1 MPRSHRFPTR
11 RTLPRVS
18 HKLYPLELISTF
30 FPRRRHFRFRY
41 RHEHDIN
48 SRRRVPGESFERVV
62 RFFGFFYFYF
72 VLYLLL
78 LEECDGNIASD
89 SVLPRHR
96 RHKTSSRRRR
106 SQTRR
111 AKQRA
116 FSSFFKNAPKSGGV
130 CVCGGRQHPRFF
142 YALRRHRHHP
152 SSSPHPL
159 VFVLSLLS
167 FNDERE
173 RKKEKK
179 LRDRIFYLGCTS
191 LTEPKPLFSLLFSLF
206 FWGSVF
212 WINFRQN
219 LARTLTTLASIITMS
234 GVGILTISTRTT
246 SFSRCVSSSSASACC
261 VNTTNKTVSLRS
273 FKNSSSS
280 SWREQRRGKF
290 RKGDEEDDDV
300 GVHNEKRNRVRTRA
314 MFGGDAM
321 MMPPPASGGGVSTN
335 NAPEIERVEM
345 LKQRNRSNVFDIA
358 DASSLSLAAP
368 PAVLMSET
376 PPEIETVAPNLMEED
391 SLNIAT
397 APDVVVQSSIKD
409 AMALIQAEERE
420 AKIASGEIVGTL
432 FRLFSFPFVAFF
444 FLFSLAFVFLRLL
457 HRRSTV
463 IWAIHSVPLSQHF
476 YCAAT
481 STLGPR
487 ARRLTIGYLFRW
499 IGVRRNV

>member
-1 MPRSHRFPTR
+1 MWFRVCNPK
-11 RTLPRVS
+11 RT
-18 HKLYPLELISTF
+18 
-30 FPRRRHFRFRY
+30 
-41 RHEHDIN
+41 
-48 SRRRVPGESFERVV
+48 
-62 RFFGFFYFYF
+62 
-72 VLYLLL
+72 
-78 LEECDGNIASD
+78 
-89 SVLPRHR
+89 
-96 RHKTSSRRRR
+96 
-106 SQTRR
+106 
-111 AKQRA
+111 
-116 FSSFFKNAPKSGGV
+116 
-130 CVCGGRQHPRFF
+130 
-142 YALRRHRHHP
+142 
-152 SSSPHPL
+152 
-159 VFVLSLLS
+159 
-167 FNDERE
+167 
-173 RKKEKK
+173 
-179 LRDRIFYLGCTS
+179 
-191 LTEPKPLFSLLFSLF
+191 KPLFLFSVCFLDKF
-206 FWGSVF
+206 HAEIGT
-212 WINFRQN
+212 
-219 LARTLTTLASIITMS
+219 RTLTTIAITTMS
-234 GVGILTISTRTT
+234 SVGILTISTRTT

-463 IWAIHSVPLSQHF
+463 IWAIHSCLSVNIFIVQLH
-476 YCAAT
+476 
-481 STLGPR
+481 
-487 ARRLTIGYLFRW
+487 RLSDRER
-499 IGVRRNV
+499 GV

>member
-1 MPRSHRFPTR
+1 V
-11 RTLPRVS
+11 VS
-18 HKLYPLELISTF
+18 CVLDKFQTEIGTN
-30 FPRRRHFRFRY
+30 
-41 RHEHDIN
+41 IN
-48 SRRRVPGESFERVV
+48 
-62 RFFGFFYFYF
+62 
-72 VLYLLL
+72 
-78 LEECDGNIASD
+78 A
-89 SVLPRHR
+89 
-96 RHKTSSRRRR
+96 
-106 SQTRR
+106 
-111 AKQRA
+111 
-116 FSSFFKNAPKSGGV
+116 
-130 CVCGGRQHPRFF
+130 
-142 YALRRHRHHP
+142 
-152 SSSPHPL
+152 
-159 VFVLSLLS
+159 
-167 FNDERE
+167 
-173 RKKEKK
+173 
-179 LRDRIFYLGCTS
+179 
-191 LTEPKPLFSLLFSLF
+191 
-206 FWGSVF
+206 
-212 WINFRQN
+212 
-219 LARTLTTLASIITMS
+219 TLAIITMS
-234 GVGILTISTRTT
+234 GKVGILTTISTRTST
-246 SFSRCVSSSSASACC
+246 SFSRRCKMSSSSASARC
-261 VNTTNKTVSLRS
+261 VHTNKTLSLRS
-273 FKNSSSS
+273 FKNFSSSS
-280 SWREQRRGKF
+280 SSSRREQGRRKL
-290 RKGDEEDDDV
+290 RKGDEDDDDV
-300 GVHNEKRNRVRTRA
+300 HIRDEKRNGVRTRA
-314 MFGGDAM
+314 IFGGDAM
-321 MMPPPASGGGVSTN
+321 MMPPPDAGGVVSTN

>member
-1 MPRSHRFPTR
+1 MSMTSTPGGAYPGSPSNASF
-11 RTLPRVS
+11 VS
-18 HKLYPLELISTF
+18 
-30 FPRRRHFRFRY
+30 
-41 RHEHDIN
+41 
-48 SRRRVPGESFERVV
+48 
-62 RFFGFFYFYF
+62 
-72 VLYLLL
+72 
-78 LEECDGNIASD
+78 SD
-89 SVLPRHR
+89 SSTSTSFFIFFSSRNATGIVLPIP
-96 RHKTSSRRRR
+96 
-106 SQTRR
+106 
-111 AKQRA
+111 
-116 FSSFFKNAPKSGGV
+116 FSPDTEDTVKPLLDEEDVKHGAQNNFEPPFP
-130 CVCGGRQHPRFF
+130 P
-142 YALRRHRHHP
+142 P
-152 SSSPHPL
+152 SKKELLIKASV
-159 VFVLSLLS
+159 VFVLVVVVDILASFITRFDAIIVIIPRRLHILSYVLFVSLLS
-167 FNDERE
+167 FMTNE
-173 RKKEKK
+173 RKKKRK
-179 LRDRIFYLGCTS
+179 NLRDREFFCLGCTN
-191 LTEPKPLFSLLFSLF
+191 LTEPKPLFSLFFFSSLVL
-206 FWGSVF
+206 VF
-212 WINFRQN
+212 WINFRQK
-219 LARTLTTLASIITMS
+219 LARTLVTTLASIITMS
-234 GVGILTISTRTT
+234 GKVGILTISTRTST
-246 SFSRCVSSSSASACC
+246 SFSRCFLSSSSASARC
-261 VNTTNKTVSLRS
+261 VRTNKTLSLRS
-273 FKNSSSS
+273 FKNFSSSS
-280 SWREQRRGKF
+280 SRREQGRRKL
-290 RKGDEEDDDV
+290 RKGDEDDDDV
-300 GVHNEKRNRVRTRA
+300 HVRNEKRNSVRTRA
-314 MFGGDAM
+314 IFGGDAM
-321 MMPPPASGGGVSTN
+321 MMPPPDAGGVVSTN

>member
-1 MPRSHRFPTR
+1 M
-11 RTLPRVS
+11 
-18 HKLYPLELISTF
+18 
-30 FPRRRHFRFRY
+30 
-41 RHEHDIN
+41 
-48 SRRRVPGESFERVV
+48 
-62 RFFGFFYFYF
+62 
-72 VLYLLL
+72 
-78 LEECDGNIASD
+78 
-89 SVLPRHR
+89 
-96 RHKTSSRRRR
+96 
-106 SQTRR
+106 
-111 AKQRA
+111 
-116 FSSFFKNAPKSGGV
+116 
-130 CVCGGRQHPRFF
+130 
-142 YALRRHRHHP
+142 
-152 SSSPHPL
+152 
-159 VFVLSLLS
+159 
-167 FNDERE
+167 
-173 RKKEKK
+173 
-179 LRDRIFYLGCTS
+179 
-191 LTEPKPLFSLLFSLF
+191 
-206 FWGSVF
+206 
-212 WINFRQN
+212 
-219 LARTLTTLASIITMS
+219 
-234 GVGILTISTRTT
+234 
-246 SFSRCVSSSSASACC
+246 
-261 VNTTNKTVSLRS
+261 
-273 FKNSSSS
+273 
-280 SWREQRRGKF
+280 
-290 RKGDEEDDDV
+290 RKGDEDDDDV
-300 GVHNEKRNRVRTRA
+300 HVRNEKRNSVRTRA
-314 MFGGDAM
+314 IFGGDAM
-321 MMPPPASGGGVSTN
+321 MMPPPDAGGVVSTN

>member
-1 MPRSHRFPTR
+1 M
-11 RTLPRVS
+11 
-18 HKLYPLELISTF
+18 
-30 FPRRRHFRFRY
+30 
-41 RHEHDIN
+41 
-48 SRRRVPGESFERVV
+48 
-62 RFFGFFYFYF
+62 
-72 VLYLLL
+72 
-78 LEECDGNIASD
+78 
-89 SVLPRHR
+89 
-96 RHKTSSRRRR
+96 
-106 SQTRR
+106 
-111 AKQRA
+111 
-116 FSSFFKNAPKSGGV
+116 
-130 CVCGGRQHPRFF
+130 
-142 YALRRHRHHP
+142 
-152 SSSPHPL
+152 
-159 VFVLSLLS
+159 
-167 FNDERE
+167 
-173 RKKEKK
+173 
-179 LRDRIFYLGCTS
+179 
-191 LTEPKPLFSLLFSLF
+191 
-206 FWGSVF
+206 F
-212 WINFRQN
+212 WINFRQK
-219 LARTLTTLASIITMS
+219 LAPRTLVTTLASIITMS
-234 GVGILTISTRTT
+234 GGVGILTISTARTTT
-246 SFSRCVSSSSASACC
+246 SFSRCFLSSSSASARC
-261 VNTTNKTVSLRS
+261 VRTNKTLSLRS
-273 FKNSSSS
+273 FKNFSSSS
-280 SWREQRRGKF
+280 SSRREQGRRKL
-290 RKGDEEDDDV
+290 RKGDEDDDDV
-300 GVHNEKRNRVRTRA
+300 HIRNEKRNGVRTRA
-314 MFGGDAM
+314 IFGGDAM
-321 MMPPPASGGGVSTN
+321 IMPSPDAGGVVSTN

>member
-1 MPRSHRFPTR
+1 
-11 RTLPRVS
+11 
-18 HKLYPLELISTF
+18 
-30 FPRRRHFRFRY
+30 
-41 RHEHDIN
+41 
-48 SRRRVPGESFERVV
+48 
-62 RFFGFFYFYF
+62 
-72 VLYLLL
+72 
-78 LEECDGNIASD
+78 
-89 SVLPRHR
+89 
-96 RHKTSSRRRR
+96 
-106 SQTRR
+106 
-111 AKQRA
+111 
-116 FSSFFKNAPKSGGV
+116 
-130 CVCGGRQHPRFF
+130 
-142 YALRRHRHHP
+142 
-152 SSSPHPL
+152 
-159 VFVLSLLS
+159 
-167 FNDERE
+167 
-173 RKKEKK
+173 
-179 LRDRIFYLGCTS
+179 
-191 LTEPKPLFSLLFSLF
+191 
-206 FWGSVF
+206 
-212 WINFRQN
+212 
-219 LARTLTTLASIITMS
+219 MS

-246 SFSRCVSSSSASACC
+246 SFSRCVSSSSASARC
-261 VNTTNKTVSLRS
+261 VRTNKTLSLRS
-273 FKNSSSS
+273 FKNFSSS
-280 SWREQRRGKF
+280 SWREQGRRKL
-290 RKGDEEDDDV
+290 RKGDEDYDDV
-300 GVHNEKRNRVRTRA
+300 GVRNEKRNRVRTRA
-314 MFGGDAM
+314 IFGGDAM
-321 MMPPPASGGGVSTN
+321 MMPPPDAGGVVSTN

>member
-1 MPRSHRFPTR
+1 M
-11 RTLPRVS
+11 VS
-18 HKLYPLELISTF
+18 CVLDKFQTEIGTN
-30 FPRRRHFRFRY
+30 
-41 RHEHDIN
+41 IN
-48 SRRRVPGESFERVV
+48 
-62 RFFGFFYFYF
+62 
-72 VLYLLL
+72 
-78 LEECDGNIASD
+78 A
-89 SVLPRHR
+89 
-96 RHKTSSRRRR
+96 
-106 SQTRR
+106 
-111 AKQRA
+111 
-116 FSSFFKNAPKSGGV
+116 
-130 CVCGGRQHPRFF
+130 
-142 YALRRHRHHP
+142 
-152 SSSPHPL
+152 
-159 VFVLSLLS
+159 
-167 FNDERE
+167 
-173 RKKEKK
+173 
-179 LRDRIFYLGCTS
+179 
-191 LTEPKPLFSLLFSLF
+191 
-206 FWGSVF
+206 
-212 WINFRQN
+212 
-219 LARTLTTLASIITMS
+219 TLAIITMS
-234 GVGILTISTRTT
+234 GKVGILTTISTRTST
-246 SFSRCVSSSSASACC
+246 SFSRRCKMSSSSASARC
-261 VNTTNKTVSLRS
+261 VRANKTLSLRS
-273 FKNSSSS
+273 FKNFSSSS
-280 SWREQRRGKF
+280 SRREQGRRKL
-290 RKGDEEDDDV
+290 RKGDEDDDDV
-300 GVHNEKRNRVRTRA
+300 GIRDEKRNGVRTRA
-314 MFGGDAM
+314 IFGGDAM
-321 MMPPPASGGGVSTN
+321 MMPPPDAGGVVSTN

>member
-1 MPRSHRFPTR
+1 M
-11 RTLPRVS
+11 
-18 HKLYPLELISTF
+18 
-30 FPRRRHFRFRY
+30 
-41 RHEHDIN
+41 
-48 SRRRVPGESFERVV
+48 
-62 RFFGFFYFYF
+62 
-72 VLYLLL
+72 
-78 LEECDGNIASD
+78 
-89 SVLPRHR
+89 
-96 RHKTSSRRRR
+96 SS
-106 SQTRR
+106 
-111 AKQRA
+111 
-116 FSSFFKNAPKSGGV
+116 
-130 CVCGGRQHPRFF
+130 
-142 YALRRHRHHP
+142 
-152 SSSPHPL
+152 
-159 VFVLSLLS
+159 
-167 FNDERE
+167 
-173 RKKEKK
+173 
-179 LRDRIFYLGCTS
+179 
-191 LTEPKPLFSLLFSLF
+191 
-206 FWGSVF
+206 
-212 WINFRQN
+212 
-219 LARTLTTLASIITMS
+219 
-234 GVGILTISTRTT
+234 VGILTISRT
-246 SFSRCVSSSSASACC
+246 SFSRCVSSSSASARC
-261 VNTTNKTVSLRS
+261 VHNNTNKTVSLRS

-280 SWREQRRGKF
+280 SWREQRR
-290 RKGDEEDDDV
+290 RKLRKDDEEDDDDV
-300 GVHNEKRNRVRTRA
+300 GVRNEKRNSVRTRA
-314 MFGGDAM
+314 IFGGGAM
-321 MMPPPASGGGVSTN
+321 MMPPPDAGGGVGTS

-345 LKQRNRSNVFDIA
+345 LKQRNRSNVFDVA

>member
-1 MPRSHRFPTR
+1 MSMTSTPGGAYPGSPSNASF
-11 RTLPRVS
+11 VS
-18 HKLYPLELISTF
+18 
-30 FPRRRHFRFRY
+30 
-41 RHEHDIN
+41 
-48 SRRRVPGESFERVV
+48 
-62 RFFGFFYFYF
+62 
-72 VLYLLL
+72 
-78 LEECDGNIASD
+78 SD
-89 SVLPRHR
+89 SSTSTSFFIFFSSRNATGIVLPIP
-96 RHKTSSRRRR
+96 
-106 SQTRR
+106 
-111 AKQRA
+111 
-116 FSSFFKNAPKSGGV
+116 FSPDTEDTVKPLLDEEDVKHGAQNNFEPFP
-130 CVCGGRQHPRFF
+130 P
-142 YALRRHRHHP
+142 P
-152 SSSPHPL
+152 SKKELLIKASV
-159 VFVLSLLS
+159 VFVLVVVVDILASFITRFDAIIVIIPRRLHILSYVLFVSLLS
-167 FNDERE
+167 FMTNEK
-173 RKKEKK
+173 RKKEKI
-179 LRDRIFYLGCTS
+179 RETEIFLFRVYKPNRTKTS
-191 LTEPKPLFSLLFSLF
+191 FFSLLFVSWSL
-206 FWGSVF
+206 VF
-212 WINFRQN
+212 WINFRQK
-219 LARTLTTLASIITMS
+219 LARTLVTTLASIITMS
-234 GVGILTISTRTT
+234 GKVGILTISTRTST
-246 SFSRCVSSSSASACC
+246 SFSRCFLSSSSASARC
-261 VNTTNKTVSLRS
+261 VRANKTLSLRS
-273 FKNSSSS
+273 FKNFSSSS
-280 SWREQRRGKF
+280 SRREQGRRKL
-290 RKGDEEDDDV
+290 RKGDEDDDDV
-300 GVHNEKRNRVRTRA
+300 HVRNEKRNSVRTRA
-314 MFGGDAM
+314 IFGGDAM
-321 MMPPPASGGGVSTN
+321 MMPPPDAGGVVSTN

>member
-1 MPRSHRFPTR
+1 MSMTSTPGGAYPGSPSNASF
-11 RTLPRVS
+11 VS
-18 HKLYPLELISTF
+18 
-30 FPRRRHFRFRY
+30 
-41 RHEHDIN
+41 
-48 SRRRVPGESFERVV
+48 
-62 RFFGFFYFYF
+62 
-72 VLYLLL
+72 
-78 LEECDGNIASD
+78 SD
-89 SVLPRHR
+89 SSTSTSFFIFFSSRNATGIVLPIP
-96 RHKTSSRRRR
+96 
-106 SQTRR
+106 
-111 AKQRA
+111 
-116 FSSFFKNAPKSGGV
+116 FSPDTEDTVKPLLDEEDVKHGAQNNFEPFP
-130 CVCGGRQHPRFF
+130 P
-142 YALRRHRHHP
+142 P
-152 SSSPHPL
+152 SKKELLIKASV
-159 VFVLSLLS
+159 VFVLVVVVDILASFITRFDAIIVIIPRRLHILSYVLFVSLRS
-167 FNDERE
+167 FMTNE
-173 RKKEKK
+173 RKKKRK
-179 LRDRIFYLGCTS
+179 NPRDKIFFCLGCTNLRRTKTS
-191 LTEPKPLFSLLFSLF
+191 FSLFSLLWF
-206 FWGSVF
+206 FVF
-212 WINFRQN
+212 WINFRQK
-219 LARTLTTLASIITMS
+219 LARTLVTTLASIITMS
-234 GVGILTISTRTT
+234 GVGILTISTVRTT
-246 SFSRCVSSSSASACC
+246 SFSRRCFLSSSSASARC
-261 VNTTNKTVSLRS
+261 VRANKTLSLRS
-273 FKNSSSS
+273 FKNFSSSS
-280 SWREQRRGKF
+280 SSSRREQGRRKL
-290 RKGDEEDDDV
+290 RKGDEDDDDV
-300 GVHNEKRNRVRTRA
+300 HVRNEKRNSVRTRA
-314 MFGGDAM
+314 IFGGDAM
-321 MMPPPASGGGVSTN
+321 MMPPPDAGGVVSTN

-444 FLFSLAFVFLRLL
+444 FFFSLAFVFLRLL

>member
-1 MPRSHRFPTR
+1 MSMTSTPGGAYPGSPSNASF
-11 RTLPRVS
+11 VS
-18 HKLYPLELISTF
+18 
-30 FPRRRHFRFRY
+30 
-41 RHEHDIN
+41 
-48 SRRRVPGESFERVV
+48 
-62 RFFGFFYFYF
+62 
-72 VLYLLL
+72 
-78 LEECDGNIASD
+78 SD
-89 SVLPRHR
+89 SSTSTSFFIFFSSRNATGIVLPIP
-96 RHKTSSRRRR
+96 
-106 SQTRR
+106 
-111 AKQRA
+111 
-116 FSSFFKNAPKSGGV
+116 FSPDTEDTVKPLLDEEDVKHGAQNNSEPPFP
-130 CVCGGRQHPRFF
+130 PP
-142 YALRRHRHHP
+142 P
-152 SSSPHPL
+152 SKKELLIKASV
-159 VFVLSLLS
+159 VFVLVFASFITRFDAIIVIIPRRLHILSYVLFVSLRS
-167 FNDERE
+167 FMTNE
-173 RKKEKK
+173 RKKKRKK
-179 LRDRIFYLGCTS
+179 RRDERFF
-191 LTEPKPLFSLLFSLF
+191 LFRVYNPNKNQNLF
-206 FWGSVF
+206 FLFFFLFFFWSRVF
-212 WINFRQN
+212 WINFRQK
-219 LARTLTTLASIITMS
+219 LARTLVTTLNAIITMS
-234 GVGILTISTRTT
+234 GVGILTISTKTTT
-246 SFSRCVSSSSASACC
+246 SFSRCFLSSSSASARC
-261 VNTTNKTVSLRS
+261 VRTNKTLSLRS
-273 FKNSSSS
+273 FKNFSSSS
-280 SWREQRRGKF
+280 SSRREQGRRKL
-290 RKGDEEDDDV
+290 RKGDEDDDDV
-300 GVHNEKRNRVRTRA
+300 GIRDEKRNGVRTRA
-314 MFGGDAM
+314 IFGGDAM
-321 MMPPPASGGGVSTN
+321 MMPPPDAGGVVSTN

>member
-1 MPRSHRFPTR
+1 
-11 RTLPRVS
+11 
-18 HKLYPLELISTF
+18 
-30 FPRRRHFRFRY
+30 
-41 RHEHDIN
+41 
-48 SRRRVPGESFERVV
+48 
-62 RFFGFFYFYF
+62 
-72 VLYLLL
+72 
-78 LEECDGNIASD
+78 
-89 SVLPRHR
+89 
-96 RHKTSSRRRR
+96 
-106 SQTRR
+106 
-111 AKQRA
+111 
-116 FSSFFKNAPKSGGV
+116 
-130 CVCGGRQHPRFF
+130 
-142 YALRRHRHHP
+142 
-152 SSSPHPL
+152 
-159 VFVLSLLS
+159 
-167 FNDERE
+167 
-173 RKKEKK
+173 
-179 LRDRIFYLGCTS
+179 
-191 LTEPKPLFSLLFSLF
+191 
-206 FWGSVF
+206 
-212 WINFRQN
+212 
-219 LARTLTTLASIITMS
+219 MS

-246 SFSRCVSSSSASACC
+246 SFSRCVSSSSASARC
-261 VNTTNKTVSLRS
+261 VRTNKTLSLRS
-273 FKNSSSS
+273 FKNFSSSS
-280 SWREQRRGKF
+280 SWREQGRRKL
-290 RKGDEEDDDV
+290 RKGDEDDDDV
-300 GVHNEKRNRVRTRA
+300 GVRNEKRNRVRTRA
-314 MFGGDAM
+314 IFGGDAM
-321 MMPPPASGGGVSTN
+321 MMPPPDAGGVVSTN